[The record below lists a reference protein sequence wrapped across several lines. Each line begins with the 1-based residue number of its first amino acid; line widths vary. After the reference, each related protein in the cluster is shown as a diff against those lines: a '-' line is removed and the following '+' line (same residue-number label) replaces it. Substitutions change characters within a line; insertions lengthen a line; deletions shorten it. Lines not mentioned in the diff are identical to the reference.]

1 MSVSAQIIEVLDDL
15 CRKFGLAIDWSQE
28 NILPYL
34 QELAGKYISWEIAT
48 SWLWIALA
56 ILLVV
61 SAVALFILSV
71 VAVKKRW
78 DHDGVFPAITMSMV
92 GAFLIIIAL
101 CIVMAQIGDILTC
114 QYFPEKQ
121 IFEYVKGLMNNG

>member
-1 MSVSAQIIEVLDDL
+1 MTISAQIIEVLDDL

-71 VAVKKRW
+71 VAVKKMR
-78 DHDGVFPAITMSMV
+78 DDDGVFLAVTMSV
-92 GAFLIIIAL
+92 IGAFLIIIAF